1 VGRGAGTG
9 GSSVPRVTAETTVAG
24 AWDFAVELRRDPA
37 TAEAR
42 EAVLADPA
50 FGQAFTDHMVVAEWT
65 AERGWHDPRVTAY
78 APLTVSPAAA
88 VLHYSQEI
96 FEGLKA
102 YRHADGSVWAFR
114 PDRNA
119 ARFTASAERLALP
132 HVPEEAF
139 VAALRAL
146 VTVDEAWV
154 PSAEHGETSLYL
166 RPYMIATEA
175 ALSVR
180 PAREVLF
187 GVIASP
193 AGPYFNTGPRPVS
206 IWLTTST
213 IRATPGGTGAAK
225 CGGNY
230 AASLAGLAEA
240 VANGCEQVAFVDA
253 AQHKWLEEI
262 GSMNMF
268 FVYADGRIATPELSG
283 SILEGVTRASVLELA
298 ADLGHPVEERR
309 ISADEW
315 KDGVRT
321 GEITEVFASGT
332 AAVIT
337 PIGRLAWPDGDVT
350 IGDHSVNY
358 GVGPV
363 TAKIRSTLLDLQ
375 YGRIPDKHNWLTRL
389 A

>member
-1 VGRGAGTG
+1 MTD
-9 GSSVPRVTAETTVAG
+9 
-24 AWDFAVELRRDPA
+24 AWDFAVELRPDPA
-37 TAEAR
+37 SAEAR
-42 EAVLADPA
+42 AAVLANPA
-50 FGQAFTDHMVVAEWT
+50 FGQSFTDHMVVANWSLD
-65 AERGWHDPRVTAY
+65 RGWHDAKVTAY
-78 APLTVSPAAA
+78 APLSLSPAAA
-88 VLHYSQEI
+88 VFHYSQEI

-119 ARFTASAERLALP
+119 RRFTASAERLALP
-132 HVPEEAF
+132 RVPEDEF
-139 VAALRAL
+139 IAALRAL

-154 PSAEHGETSLYL
+154 PSADDGETSLYL

-175 ALSVR
+175 VLSVR
-180 PAREVLF
+180 PAHEVLF

-193 AGPYFNTGPRPVS
+193 AGPYFDTGPKPVS

-213 IRATPGGTGAAK
+213 VRATPGGTGAAK

-230 AASLAGLAEA
+230 AASLAGQAEA
-240 VANGCEQVAFVDA
+240 MANGCDQVAFVEA
-253 AQHKWLEEI
+253 VEHKWLEEM

-268 FVYADGRIATPELSG
+268 FVYADGHIATPELSG

-309 ISADEW
+309 IAADEW
-315 KDGVRT
+315 RDGVRG

-337 PIGRLAWPDGDVT
+337 PIGRVAWPDGDLT
-350 IGDHSVNY
+350 IGDHSVNH

-363 TAKIRSTLLDLQ
+363 TTKIRSTLLDVQ
-375 YGRIPDKHNWLTRL
+375 YGRIPDTRKWLTRL
-389 A
+389 T

>member
-1 VGRGAGTG
+1 MRK
-9 GSSVPRVTAETTVAG
+9 VTAETTVTD
-24 AWDFAVELRRDPA
+24 AWDFAVELRSDPA

-42 EAVLADPA
+42 AEVLAKPS
-50 FGQAFTDHMVVAEWT
+50 FGQSFTDHMVVANWT
-65 AERGWHDPRVTAY
+65 ADRGWHDARVTAY
-78 APLTVSPAAA
+78 APIKVSPAAA

-102 YRHADGSVWAFR
+102 FRHADGSVWAFR

-119 ARFTASAERLALP
+119 ARFTASAARLALP
-132 HVPEEAF
+132 HVPEDAF

-146 VTVDEAWV
+146 VIVDEPWV
-154 PSAEHGETSLYL
+154 PSAEDGETSLYL

-193 AGPYFNTGPRPVS
+193 AGPYFDTGPKPVS

-253 AQHKWLEEI
+253 VEHKWLEEI

-268 FVYADGRIATPELSG
+268 FVYADGRIATPALSG
-283 SILEGVTRASVLELA
+283 SILEGVTRASVVDLA
-298 ADLGHPVEERR
+298 KDLGHTVEERL

-315 KDGVRT
+315 KDGVRS
-321 GEITEVFASGT
+321 GEISEVFASGT

-337 PIGRLAWPDGDVT
+337 PIGRVAWPDGDLT
-350 IGDHSVNY
+350 IGDHSVDH

-363 TAKIRSTLLDLQ
+363 TQSIRSALLDLQ
-375 YGRIPDKHNWLTRL
+375 YGRTPDPRGWLTRL

>member
-1 VGRGAGTG
+1 M
-9 GSSVPRVTAETTVAG
+9 
-24 AWDFAVELRRDPA
+24 
-37 TAEAR
+37 
-42 EAVLADPA
+42 LAKPA
-50 FGQAFTDHMVVAEWT
+50 FGQAFTDHMVVANWT
-65 AERGWHDPRVTAY
+65 ADRGWHDQKVTGY
-78 APLTVSPAAA
+78 APLQVSPAAA

-119 ARFTASAERLALP
+119 ARFTASAARLALP
-132 HVPEEAF
+132 QVPEDAF

-146 VTVDEAWV
+146 VTVDEPWV
-154 PSAEHGETSLYL
+154 PSADSGETSLYL

-193 AGPYFNTGPRPVS
+193 AGPYFDTGPKPVS

-240 VANGCEQVAFVDA
+240 VANNCEQVAFVDA
-253 AQHKWLEEI
+253 VEHKWLEEI

-268 FVYADGRIATPELSG
+268 FVYADGRIVTPELSG

-298 ADLGHPVEERR
+298 ADLGHPVEERQV
-309 ISADEW
+309 SADEW
-315 KDGVRT
+315 KDGVRS

-337 PIGRLAWPDGDVT
+337 PIGRLAWPDGDLT
-350 IGDHSVNY
+350 IGDHSVGH

-363 TAKIRSTLLDLQ
+363 TKSIRSTLLDLQ
-375 YGRIPDKHNWLTRL
+375 HGRIPDHRGWLTRL

>member
-1 VGRGAGTG
+1 
-9 GSSVPRVTAETTVAG
+9 VTD
-24 AWDFAVELRRDPA
+24 AWDFGLELRSDPA
-37 TAEAR
+37 TTAAR
-42 EAVLADPA
+42 TAVLDKPG
-50 FGQAFTDHMVVAEWT
+50 FGQAFTDHMVVATWS
-65 AERGWHDPRVTAY
+65 ADRGWYDQKVTAY
-78 APLTVSPAAA
+78 APLKVSPAAA
-88 VLHYSQEI
+88 VLHYAQEI

-102 YRHADGSVWAFR
+102 YRHEDGSVWAFR

-119 ARFTASAERLALP
+119 ARFSSSATRLALP
-132 HVPEEAF
+132 QVPEEDF

-154 PSAEHGETSLYL
+154 PPAGSGETSLYL

-193 AGPYFNTGPRPVS
+193 AGAYFDTGPRPIS

-225 CGGNY
+225 CGSNY

-240 VANGCEQVAFVDA
+240 VANGCDQVAFVDA
-253 AQHKWLEEI
+253 VERRWLEEI
-262 GSMNMF
+262 GSTNLF
-268 FVYADGRIATPELSG
+268 FVYSDGRIVTPELSG
-283 SILEGVTRASVLELA
+283 SILEGVTRASVLDLA
-298 ADLGHPVEERR
+298 VDLGHTVEERKV
-309 ISADEW
+309 SADEW
-315 KDGVRT
+315 RDGVRS

-332 AAVIT
+332 AAVIA
-337 PIGRLAWPDGDVT
+337 PIGRLAWPDGDLT
-350 IGDHSVNY
+350 IGDHSINH

-363 TAKIRSTLLDLQ
+363 TATLRQSLLDLQ
-375 YGRIPDKHNWLTRL
+375 YGRVPDPRGWLTRL

>member
-1 VGRGAGTG
+1 M
-9 GSSVPRVTAETTVAG
+9 PRVTAETVAS
-24 AWDFAVELRRDPA
+24 AWDFAVELRSDPA

-65 AERGWHDPRVTAY
+65 PEGGWHDTRVTAY

-119 ARFTASAERLALP
+119 ARFTASARRLALP
-132 HVPEEAF
+132 QVPEDAF

-146 VTVDEAWV
+146 VTVDESWV

-180 PAREVLF
+180 PAREVMF

-253 AQHKWLEEI
+253 AEHKWLEEI

-283 SILEGVTRASVLELA
+283 SILEGVTRASVLDLA

-315 KDGVRT
+315 KDGVRR

-337 PIGRLAWPDGDVT
+337 PIGRLVWPDGDVT
-350 IGDHSVNY
+350 IGDHSINY
-358 GVGPV
+358 GVGPI
-363 TAKIRSTLLDLQ
+363 TAKIRAALLDLQ
-375 YGRIPDKHNWLTRL
+375 YGRTPDTHSWLTRL